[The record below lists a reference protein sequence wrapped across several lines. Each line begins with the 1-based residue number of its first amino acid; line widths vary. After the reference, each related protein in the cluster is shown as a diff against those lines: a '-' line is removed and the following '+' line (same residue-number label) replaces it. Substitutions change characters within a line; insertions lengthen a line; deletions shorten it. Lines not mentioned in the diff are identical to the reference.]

1 MAIPYRNTTIN
12 EGVRH
17 MVKIEELPKEW
28 QPAERPW
35 FKIGQGTEAQTEKI
49 RAFAKEEGFE
59 TLRGYWRHMESEG
72 WDYYDVIRMSY
83 Q

>member
-1 MAIPYRNTTIN
+1 
-12 EGVRH
+12 
-17 MVKIEELPKEW
+17 MVKVDKLEW
-28 QPAERPW
+28 TLADRPW
-35 FKIGQGTEAQTEKI
+35 FKIGQASANQEYAI
-49 RAFAKEEGFE
+49 RAFAAREGFE